1 VHFLC
6 EIELFLAKKLLL
18 KMSKKIKLCFI
29 AGADSIHSYKW
40 IKYFAEA
47 GYEIVWISLTPTTF
61 DPIPG
66 VRFFHM
72 GGGTG
77 PLGMLKAVLRTRRV
91 VADFQ
96 PDLVHVHYVG
106 ANAILGLYSGC
117 RTIVATPW
125 GSDVILNKHVFFKRF
140 FASSILRRADLISC
154 DAWHMRN
161 EVMQFG
167 VSEERINIIN
177 FGIDSQRFS
186 PRAANPEIRQQY
198 DLGTA
203 PAVVSLRNFEPVYD
217 IPTLLHAIPIVL
229 KKHPQTRFMLV
240 GRGSL
245 DAELRALVQS
255 LGIADAVRF
264 VGFVPNVQ
272 LPDTLCS
279 LDVYVSSSLSD
290 AGIAASTAEAMA
302 CELPVVVTD
311 SGEND
316 RWIED
321 GKNGYLV
328 PVKQPEA
335 MAEKICRLLSDSA
348 LRRQLG
354 AAGRR
359 TILERNDF
367 NTEMAKME
375 ELYQGIVDKVH

>member
-1 VHFLC
+1 
-6 EIELFLAKKLLL
+6 
-18 KMSKKIKLCFI
+18 MSTKPKICFI
-29 AGADSIHSYKW
+29 AGADSIHSYRW

-47 GYEIVWISLTPTTF
+47 GHEIAWISLAPTIF

-66 VRFFHM
+66 VRFFHIEGA
-72 GGGTG
+72 GGL
-77 PLGMLKAVLRTRRV
+77 LGMIKAILKTRRI
-91 VADFQ
+91 VADFR

-106 ANAILGLYSGC
+106 ANAILGLYSGVG
-117 RTIVATPW
+117 TIVATPW

-140 FASSILRRADLISC
+140 FAARILRRAELISC

-167 VSEERINIIN
+167 VPAERINIIN

-186 PRAANPEIRQQY
+186 PRAANAAIRQQY
-198 DLGTA
+198 DLGPA

-217 IPTLLHAIPIVL
+217 IPTLLRAIPKVL
-229 KKHPQTRFMLV
+229 ETHPQTRFMLV

-245 DAELRALVQS
+245 EAELKELAQS

-264 VGFVPNVQ
+264 VGFVPNLQ

-316 RWIED
+316 RWIEN

-335 MAEKICRLLSDSA
+335 MAEKISLLLSDAA

-354 AAGRR
+354 VAGRI
-359 TILERNDF
+359 TIQERNDF
-367 NTEMAKME
+367 NAEMAKME
-375 ELYQGIVDKVH
+375 KLYQRVVAKSH

>member
-1 VHFLC
+1 M
-6 EIELFLAKKLLL
+6 A
-18 KMSKKIKLCFI
+18 SKIKLSII

-47 GYEIVWISLTPTTF
+47 GYEIAWISLTPTTF

-66 VRFFHM
+66 VRFFHIE
-72 GGGTG
+72 GGTG
-77 PLGMLKAVLRTRRV
+77 PLGMIKAVLQTRRI

-96 PDLVHVHYVG
+96 PDMIHVHYVG
-106 ANAILGLYSGC
+106 ANAILGLYSGV

-140 FASSILRRADLISC
+140 FAARILRRADLISC

-167 VSEERINIIN
+167 VSADRINIIN

-186 PRAANPEIRQQY
+186 PRAASAEIRQQY
-198 DLGTA
+198 DLGTE

-217 IPTLLHAIPIVL
+217 IPTLLHAIPLVL

-245 DAELRALVQS
+245 EAELKALAQS

-279 LDVYVSSSLSD
+279 LDIYVSSSLSD

-328 PVKQPEA
+328 PVKQPEV
-335 MAEKICRLLSDSA
+335 MAEKISLLLSDAA
-348 LRRQLG
+348 LRHQLG

-359 TILERNDF
+359 TVQERNDF
-367 NTEMAKME
+367 NAEMAKMDR
-375 ELYQGIVDKVH
+375 LYQAIAGKVH

>member
-1 VHFLC
+1 
-6 EIELFLAKKLLL
+6 
-18 KMSKKIKLCFI
+18 MSIKSKICFI

-40 IKYFAEA
+40 IKYFAEI
-47 GYEIVWISLTPTTF
+47 GHEIVWISLTPSSF

-66 VRFFHM
+66 VRFFHIKNSA
-72 GGGTG
+72 G
-77 PLGMLKAVLRTRRV
+77 PVGMFKAVLGTRRI

-106 ANAILGLYSGC
+106 ANAVLGLYSGV

-140 FASSILRRADLISC
+140 FAARILRRADLISC

-167 VSEERINIIN
+167 VPAERINIIN

-186 PRAANPEIRQQY
+186 PRAASPDIRQQY
-198 DLGTA
+198 ELGSE

-217 IPTLLHAIPIVL
+217 IPTLLHAIPRVL
-229 KKHPQTRFMLV
+229 EKHPRTRFMLV

-245 DAELRALVQS
+245 EAELKALAQS

-335 MAEKICRLLSDSA
+335 MAEKISRLLSDAA

-359 TILERNDF
+359 TIQERNDF
-367 NTEMAKME
+367 NAEMAKME
-375 ELYQGIVDKVH
+375 KLYQGIVGKVN

>member
-1 VHFLC
+1 M
-6 EIELFLAKKLLL
+6 K
-18 KMSKKIKLCFI
+18 KKINLCII

-47 GYEIVWISLTPTTF
+47 GYKITWISLTPTTF

-66 VRFFHM
+66 VSFFHID
-72 GGGTG
+72 GGAGIW
-77 PLGMLKAVLRTRRV
+77 GMLKAILQTRRI
-91 VADFQ
+91 VANSQ

-106 ANAILGLYSGC
+106 ANAILGLYSGVK
-117 RTIVATPW
+117 TIVATPW

-140 FASSILRRADLISC
+140 FAARILRRADLISC

-167 VSEERINIIN
+167 VSAERINIIN

-186 PRAANPEIRQQY
+186 PRMASSEIRKQY
-198 DLGTA
+198 DLGAA
-203 PAVVSLRNFEPVYD
+203 PAVISLRNFEPVYD
-217 IPTLLHAIPIVL
+217 IPTLLHAVPLVL
-229 KKHPQTRFMLV
+229 KKHPLTRFMLV

-245 DAELRALVQS
+245 DAELKALAQS

-311 SGEND
+311 SGENN

-335 MAEKICRLLSDSA
+335 MAEKICLLLSNSA
-348 LRRQLG
+348 LRSQLG
-354 AAGRR
+354 AAGRH
-359 TILERNDF
+359 TIQERNDF
-367 NTEMAKME
+367 NAEMAKMDL
-375 ELYQGIVDKVH
+375 LYQGVVGKP

>member
-1 VHFLC
+1 M
-6 EIELFLAKKLLL
+6 EI
-18 KMSKKIKLCFI
+18 KIKLCII

-47 GYEIVWISLTPTTF
+47 GYKITWISLTPTTF

-66 VRFFHM
+66 VSFFHID
-72 GGGTG
+72 GGAGIW
-77 PLGMLKAVLRTRRV
+77 GMLKAVLQTRRI
-91 VADFQ
+91 VANSQ

-106 ANAILGLYSGC
+106 ANAILGLYSGVK
-117 RTIVATPW
+117 TIVATPW

-140 FASSILRRADLISC
+140 FAARILRRADLISC

-167 VSEERINIIN
+167 VSAERINIIN

-186 PRAANPEIRQQY
+186 PRMASSEIRKQY
-198 DLGTA
+198 DLGAA
-203 PAVVSLRNFEPVYD
+203 PAVISLRNFEPVYD
-217 IPTLLHAIPIVL
+217 IPTLLHAVPLVL
-229 KKHPQTRFMLV
+229 KKHPLTRFMLV

-245 DAELRALVQS
+245 DAELKALAQS

-311 SGEND
+311 SGENN

-335 MAEKICRLLSDSA
+335 MAEKICLLLSNSA
-348 LRRQLG
+348 LRSQLG
-354 AAGRR
+354 AAGRH
-359 TILERNDF
+359 TIQERNDF
-367 NTEMAKME
+367 NAEMAKMDL
-375 ELYQGIVDKVH
+375 LYQGVVGKP